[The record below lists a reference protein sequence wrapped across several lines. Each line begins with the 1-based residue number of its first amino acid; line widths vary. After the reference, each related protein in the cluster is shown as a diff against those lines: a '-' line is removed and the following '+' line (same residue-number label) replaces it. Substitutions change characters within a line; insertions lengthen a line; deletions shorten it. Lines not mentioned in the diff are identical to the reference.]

1 MQVKT
6 KYEMLVETVRKI
18 SVSLELNDVL
28 KVIVDSLKDLVDYDA
43 AVICTTDPKTKQIH
57 DAITRGY
64 DPPPSNLLEPG
75 EGIIGWVI
83 QNGKGVIVHDV
94 ARDPRYIP
102 AHPDTKSE
110 MAAPII
116 NGDEQVI
123 GVINL
128 ESNSYEAYDDSDLE
142 LLVMFAGITATA
154 IQMSL
159 LHREVME
166 RRRIDDELSLAR
178 QVIDQLLPKSTP
190 LFPGFDLYA
199 VNIPVAAVGGDYY
212 DYLQVFDERL
222 GLMIAD
228 VSGKG
233 MPAALVMATFRA
245 YIHAMV
251 SSELAMRAMFS
262 KVNKLLRA
270 STAANMF
277 ITCFYGV
284 IDPVASRIMYIN
296 AGHHPPM
303 LLSKDGT
310 RQLLGASGTAL
321 GILNNVKYSEQI
333 IDFYPGDILVMY
345 TDGVTEAVNAKEE
358 EYGLDRLA
366 RLVEE
371 NAHLRA
377 YQICDKVVED
387 VTAYS
392 AEGLK
397 DDLTISILKVRN
409 DR

>member
-6 KYEMLVETVRKI
+6 KYELLVETVRKI

-28 KVIVDSLKDLVDYDA
+28 KLIIDSLKDLVDYDA

-57 DAITRGY
+57 DAIARGY

-75 EGIIGWVI
+75 EGIIGWVVE
-83 QNGKGVIVHDV
+83 NAKGVVVHDV
-94 ARDPRYIP
+94 ARDHRYIP
-102 AHPDTKSE
+102 AHPETKSE

-116 NGDEQVI
+116 NGDEEVI

-128 ESNSYEAYDDSDLE
+128 ESDRYEAYDDSDLE

-166 RRRIDDELSLAR
+166 RRRIDDELGLAR
-178 QVIDQLLPKSTP
+178 QVIEQLLPKSTP
-190 LFPGFDLYA
+190 LFPGFDLYS

-233 MPAALVMATFRA
+233 LPAALVMATFRA

-251 SSELAMRAMFS
+251 SNELSMRAMFS
-262 KVNKLLRA
+262 KINRLLRA

-296 AGHHPPM
+296 AGHNPPM

-321 GILNNVKYSEQI
+321 GILNNIRYSEQI
-333 IDFYPGDILVMY
+333 IEFYPGDILIMY
-345 TDGVTEAVNAKEE
+345 TDGVTEALDKREE
-358 EYGLDRLA
+358 EYGLE
-366 RLVEE
+366 RLVRVVEK
-371 NAHLRA
+371 NSDLRA
-377 YQICDKVVED
+377 YEICDRVIED
-387 VTAYS
+387 VTAHAS
-392 AEGLK
+392 EAG
-397 DDLTISILKVRN
+397 
-409 DR
+409 